1 MAYPDISTE
10 LPTAR
15 PLVLTDAALFLDLDG
30 TLAPLCPRPQ
40 DVGPDHR
47 RTELLTSLLHA
58 LDGRLAV
65 VSGRTLADIDRILE
79 GRITAVAAIHGL
91 VRRHA
96 DGTVEATE
104 AHPALRQASD
114 ALSDFAQRDI
124 GLIVEDKQLSVAL
137 HYRLAPDEGRAAR
150 ELARRIA
157 VETGLVLQHGDMVE
171 ELRTPG
177 PNKGDSVAAF
187 LGEAPFAGARPIFL
201 GDDATDEHGFA
212 AVQAL
217 GGLGVLVGKPRATAA
232 RARLDGVPQ
241 VLDWLE
247 AAL

>member
-1 MAYPDISTE
+1 MAYSDISTE
-10 LPTAR
+10 LPTPR
-15 PLVLTDAALFLDLDG
+15 PLDVAGAALFLDLDG
-30 TLAPLCPRPQ
+30 TLAPLAPRPQ

-65 VSGRTLADIDRILE
+65 VSGRTLEDIDRILE
-79 GRITAVAAIHGL
+79 CRVTAVAAVHGL
-91 VRRHA
+91 VRRRA
-96 DGTVEATE
+96 DGTVEATK

-114 ALSDFAQRDI
+114 AFFDFARRDI
-124 GLIVEDKQLSVAL
+124 GLIVEDKQLSVTL
-137 HYRLAPDEGRAAR
+137 HYRQAPDEGRAAR
-150 ELARRIA
+150 DLARRIA
-157 VETGLVLQHGDMVE
+157 LETGLVLQHGDMVE

-177 PNKGDSVAAF
+177 PTKGDSVAAF
-187 LGEAPFAGARPIFL
+187 LRQAPFAGAHPIFL

-217 GGLGVLVGKPRATAA
+217 AGLGVLVGKPRATAA
-232 RARLDGVPQ
+232 RARLEGVPQ